1 MASKRQIKDYQQ
13 LVADGAKSGI
23 YIKDV
28 SAAVNKPPYMDL
40 RMMLIGPDGPYKNCL
55 FFFRIFFTQKYPFMP
70 PTVQFLCPF
79 SIRCH
84 PNLYQYYPGPQQ
96 VDSPSNGKVCFSIL
110 GTFGNDPPWGAL
122 MSLETIAQT
131 ILSVLDDTPLRNEPS
146 FANSST
152 ATIQPYTNYVR
163 WICLKESIPLWTKP
177 LPEMYAIFQDEV
189 TLLLETKRDELVGQI
204 IKLSEEF
211 DGKTIHA
218 VHYGNKTDDG
228 KEYNY
233 TSLLN
238 CLM

>member
-13 LVADGAKSGI
+13 LVADGPKSGI

-28 SAAVNKPPYMDL
+28 SASVNKPPYMDL

-96 VDSPSNGKVCFSIL
+96 EDSPGNGKCCLSIL
-110 GTFGNDPPWGAL
+110 GTWAGPPWTPM

-131 ILSVLDDTPLRNEPS
+131 ILMILDDEPLRNEPGYV
-146 FANSST
+146 NSGKDK
-152 ATIQPYTNYVR
+152 IQPYTDYVR
-163 WICLKESIPLWTKP
+163 WICLKESIKLWTQP

-189 TLLLETKRDELVGQI
+189 NALLAMKRTELTDQI
-204 IKLSEEF
+204 IKLSEQF

-218 VHYGNKTDDG
+218 VQYGNSTDNG

-233 TSLLN
+233 TSLLDL
-238 CLM
+238 LM

>member
-13 LVADGAKSGI
+13 LATDGPKSGI

-28 SAAVNKPPYMDL
+28 SASVNKPPYTEM

-55 FFFRIFFTQKYPFMP
+55 FFFLIFFTQKYPFMP

-84 PNLYQYYPGPQQ
+84 PNLYQYYPGPEQI
-96 VDSPSNGKVCFSIL
+96 DSPGNGKVCFSIL
-110 GTFGNDPPWGAL
+110 GTFGHNPPWGA
-122 MSLETIAQT
+122 MMTLETIAQT
-131 ILSVLDDTPLRNEPS
+131 ILSVLDDTPLRNEPGYAKS
-146 FANSST
+146 GLDK
-152 ATIQPYTNYVR
+152 IQPYTDYVR
-163 WICLKESIPLWTKP
+163 WICLKESMVLWTKP
-177 LPEMYAIFQDEV
+177 LPAMYDMFQEEV
-189 TLLLETKRDELVGQI
+189 ASLLAAKREELTDQI

-218 VHYGNKTDDG
+218 VQYGNSTDNG

-233 TSLLN
+233 TNLLDL
-238 CLM
+238 LM